1 MRNFELYGDYYDL
14 FNSDKDYASEINY
27 IMLGLYKH
35 LGERSFNILE
45 LGSGS
50 GGHAQFLSANENVI
64 SILGIERSP
73 AMVEIANNKNI
84 PKFNSQVGDISK
96 LHEIDTGLKYNVA
109 LSLFH
114 VVCYLETNDNLLSC
128 FRGVVNKLEQGG
140 LFIFDVWYSPA
151 VYYQR
156 PETRVRRKENEELK
170 ATRIAESRVFS
181 DLNVV
186 DVNFEII
193 ITDKKTKNLIAFNET
208 HRMRHFSTP
217 EINLLASTTGFKVV
231 DAHEFLTCNA
241 PSENTWGVTYIL
253 KKI

>member
-1 MRNFELYGDYYDL
+1 
-14 FNSDKDYASEINY
+14 
-27 IMLGLYKH
+27 
-35 LGERSFNILE
+35 
-45 LGSGS
+45 
-50 GGHAQFLSANENVI
+50 
-64 SILGIERSP
+64 
-73 AMVEIANNKNI
+73 
-84 PKFNSQVGDISK
+84 
-96 LHEIDTGLKYNVA
+96 
-109 LSLFH
+109 
-114 VVCYLETNDNLLSC
+114 
-128 FRGVVNKLEQGG
+128 LEQGG